1 VGPKTELVK
10 DLHFGYARYQFQ
22 ESTYDSQI
30 NDYLALFVKG
40 SKDGADRDER
50 PLNSLICLDI
60 SGSMG
65 GGLGAYNYA
74 NFKSRLWL
82 SVEAIKMF
90 ISKLRPTDSVG
101 VITFNSHAQI
111 ILEPTYKSN
120 LPADFF
126 DQLDKI
132 KANGGTTIR
141 SGFEMAVNLLRGFI
155 SDNKLKD
162 SENRIIMLTDVCDN
176 SIQN

>member
-1 VGPKTELVK
+1 VGQKTELIK

-22 ESTYDSQI
+22 ESAYDSQI

-40 SKDGADRDER
+40 CKDGADRDER

-65 GGLGAYNYA
+65 GGLGLYNHG

-101 VITFNSHAQI
+101 VITFNTQAQI
-111 ILEPTYKSN
+111 ILEPTYKSS
-120 LPADFF
+120 LPENFF
-126 DQLDKI
+126 DRLDKI
-132 KANGGTTIR
+132 KANGGTTIK
-141 SGFEMAVNLLRGFI
+141 SGFETAVKLLKGFI
-155 SDNKLKD
+155 SENTVKD

-176 SIQN
+176 SI

>member
-1 VGPKTELVK
+1 MEDIVYDGVLWSKKYSWLFIPDLIRQTPRPNAYNILRSIQWNQIRCGTKDELTK

-22 ESTYDSQI
+22 ESTYDNQI

-40 SKDGADRDER
+40 CKDGADRDER

-65 GGLGAYNYA
+65 SGLGSYNYE

-101 VITFNSHAQI
+101 VITFNTQAQI
-111 ILEPTYKSN
+111 ILEPTYKSR
-120 LPADFF
+120 LP
-126 DQLDKI
+126 
-132 KANGGTTIR
+132 
-141 SGFEMAVNLLRGFI
+141 
-155 SDNKLKD
+155 
-162 SENRIIMLTDVCDN
+162 
-176 SIQN
+176 